1 MEKPPAA
8 PKPGTAGG
16 SKNSSLTLVI
26 STAFFL
32 ELLNDLARGQL
43 AVGPVLQVDDTGPRV
58 RAAALGQNLVTGQRG
73 DGGDFFDLFGDL
85 LELVGLGVGVL
96 ERRARRRLDDPRR

>member
-16 SKNSSLTLVI
+16 SKNSSLTLDI
-26 STAFFL
+26 SRPFSSSSC
-32 ELLNDLARGQL
+32 NDLLRGHL
-43 AVGPVLQVDDTGPRV
+43 AFGPGLQIDETGPRV

-73 DGGDFFDLFGDL
+73 DRVDSFDLL
-85 LELVGLGVGVL
+85 AIACSSWALELVYSSVEPGGVWMI
-96 ERRARRRLDDPRR
+96 P